1 MLHQFMFIVHPKS
14 LLLHPNMLHHIFTPR
29 RGGLFKLF
37 LSLSGPSSP
46 RTKEHA
52 TDLTGDS
59 GETPTNETIKLLINE
74 SVCSR
79 RWMRGNRFLYEC
91 VFLMSAYLKK
101 SSVAERLLLL
111 TVAADG
117 KCCRKMDPPDNHN
130 VSIFL
135 HYLY

>member
-1 MLHQFMFIVHPKS
+1 MVP
-14 LLLHPNMLHHIFTPR
+14 PPR
-29 RGGLFKLF
+29 T
-37 LSLSGPSSP
+37 

-52 TDLTGDS
+52 TDLTGDL
-59 GETPTNETIKLLINE
+59 GETPTIKTVKLSINE
-74 SVCSR
+74 SVCCR
-79 RWMRGNRFLYEC
+79 RWMRGNRFIYEC

-101 SSVAERLLLL
+101 SLVAERLLLL

-117 KCCRKMDPPDNHN
+117 KCRKMYPPDNPN

>member
-1 MLHQFMFIVHPKS
+1 
-14 LLLHPNMLHHIFTPR
+14 
-29 RGGLFKLF
+29 
-37 LSLSGPSSP
+37 
-46 RTKEHA
+46 
-52 TDLTGDS
+52 
-59 GETPTNETIKLLINE
+59 
-74 SVCSR
+74 
-79 RWMRGNRFLYEC
+79 MRGNRFLYEC

-117 KCCRKMDPPDNHN
+117 KCRKMDPPDNHN